1 MNSAPL
7 PAGNG
12 DPETGDREPEALTAN
27 ADTIPEPELVT
38 KAKLMARVELMF
50 ALMFAFI
57 PHPFR
62 SKKIKSRKSIDNTNK
77 LALW

>member
-12 DPETGDREPEALTAN
+12 DPETGDIEPELLMAK

-38 KAKLMARVELMF
+38 NAKLMAGV
-50 ALMFAFI
+50 AVMFAFI

-62 SKKIKSRKSIDNTNK
+62 SKKIKSRRSIDNTNK
-77 LALW
+77 LTLW

>member
-12 DPETGDREPEALTAN
+12 DPETRDREPEALTAN

-38 KAKLMARVELMF
+38 NAKLMAGV
-50 ALMFAFI
+50 AAIFAFI

-62 SKKIKSRKSIDNTNK
+62 SGKIKSRKNIGNTNK
-77 LALW
+77 LALG